1 MSSPTTPER
10 HRHQERQQARDRI
23 NVLETPQH
31 RRTPHTP
38 QLTPVHSQGQQY
50 LLDRPLAQRLRAV
63 EAITPDSLPSR
74 GRAGR
79 RRTRSRDHAQEQS
92 SGRGTAA
99 RSDGAAQQQD
109 APPANDVAPAPS
121 RRGRGSRGRGRG
133 GGRAGRGRRGR
144 GDAHAPGGAQRT
156 TPPPSSGIPTAANR
170 STPTSTPQRQRD
182 QERQNARERT
192 NILTTPEHRRM
203 PPASI
208 LTPIR
213 IDGPFPDPLELR
225 ENTGARD
232 DHSARSR
239 SPSDHGSVVSR
250 NESPDHNM
258 DGVPPPLLRRLPL
271 ARRPVANENAHLY
284 LPLDL
289 GEMTAKCTFCNALH
303 WLAERL
309 KKSRINLPQFGTC
322 CLSGKVQ
329 IPLLAAPPDDL
340 YTLFY
345 AVSDSGASEVDRQ
358 RSRHFLQKVRRYNA
372 AFAFA
377 SLGVSTSRIPGRGVQ
392 QFTIRGELFHE
403 LGAVLP
409 GEDPSRRPKYAQ
421 LYFMA
426 PDDAC
431 EQRYQNNLTHGLRTE
446 ILQIIQDVLLRC
458 NGYIDIY
465 KLAVERLRDSGR
477 APSHFARLDFRP
489 GSDQRRY
496 NLPTAAELAVV
507 LEDSK
512 DHNARR
518 DIMIE
523 LRRGGRKHRIYDTHP
538 AYQPLLYV
546 LLFPRGEHGYH
557 ENIPLTNPT
566 TGEAIPLRA
575 RVEEDEDE
583 EGADEGDEE
592 GAGHDSGNKRGKQT
606 RVTPMEFFAF
616 RLHRRLD
623 ESDHIFRA
631 KMLFQQYIVDGWAQT
646 EQTRLRWARGHQ
658 PQLRADVY
666 RGLAD
671 AVSSNA
677 DVNPQSVGQRCVLPS
692 SFVGSWRNMFQLYQ
706 DSMAVARFFGRPD
719 YFLTITC
726 NPQWPEIQKEVEKMG
741 PGFDVT
747 DRPDLVSRVFR
758 EKVSWVVSSCS
769 LNC

>member
-1 MSSPTTPER
+1 
-10 HRHQERQQARDRI
+10 
-23 NVLETPQH
+23 
-31 RRTPHTP
+31 
-38 QLTPVHSQGQQY
+38 
-50 LLDRPLAQRLRAV
+50 
-63 EAITPDSLPSR
+63 
-74 GRAGR
+74 
-79 RRTRSRDHAQEQS
+79 
-92 SGRGTAA
+92 
-99 RSDGAAQQQD
+99 
-109 APPANDVAPAPS
+109 
-121 RRGRGSRGRGRG
+121 
-133 GGRAGRGRRGR
+133 
-144 GDAHAPGGAQRT
+144 
-156 TPPPSSGIPTAANR
+156 
-170 STPTSTPQRQRD
+170 
-182 QERQNARERT
+182 
-192 NILTTPEHRRM
+192 M

-213 IDGPFPDPLELR
+213 IDGREYLLDRPSAERFRTTALAAQGRGRAGGRDGRSGGLRRGSTTARQAFRTGQLNTPSPTFRLPSLPSPTISPPESPTERLRRRRSSTWSSTPSPSPSPSSSPSPSPSPSLSPPLSPLPSPSPAFPDPLELR
-225 ENTGARD
+225 ENTRARD

-271 ARRPVANENAHLY
+271 ARRPVANENVHLY

-465 KLAVERLRDSGR
+465 KLAVERLRDSGQ

-758 EKVSWVVSSCS
+758 EK
-769 LNC
+769 